1 MVRKPLKDQE
11 PISLITMAEPSQADQ
26 LRSRQKRYLIMMG
39 VRVLCLLAAA
49 TAYGLELMWLVPIFV
64 VGLVVLPWM
73 AVLIANDRPPL
84 KPSRLRRPVVTPV
97 PDRSIAAPSRNNV
110 IDQ

>member
-1 MVRKPLKDQE
+1 MVRKPRQRE
-11 PISLITMAEPSQADQ
+11 APVTVITAAEPSQAEQ

-39 VRVLCLLAAA
+39 SRVVCLVGAS
-49 TAYGLELMWLVPIFV
+49 TAYGLGVMWAVPIFI
-64 VGLVVLPWM
+64 VGLVALPWM

-84 KPSRLRRPVVTPV
+84 KPSRFRRSTVTPV
-97 PDRSIAAPSRNNV
+97 PDRAIEAPTRRGV

>member
-1 MVRKPLKDQE
+1 MRKSSHRQAPAT
-11 PISLITMAEPSQADQ
+11 LITAAEPSQAEQ

-39 VRVLCLLAAA
+39 TRVVCLVGAA
-49 TAYGLELMWLVPIFV
+49 TAYSLEAMWAVPAFV
-64 VGLVVLPWM
+64 VGLVALPWM

-84 KPSRLRRPVVTPV
+84 KPSRFRRAAVAAV
-97 PDRSIAAPSRNNV
+97 PGRAIAAPARSNV

>member
-1 MVRKPLKDQE
+1 MRKPRQGQV
-11 PISLITMAEPSQADQ
+11 PVTVITAAEPSQAEQ

-39 VRVLCLLAAA
+39 TRVLCLLGAAA
-49 TAYGLELMWLVPIFV
+49 AYGLEVMWAVPIFV
-64 VGLVVLPWM
+64 VGLVTLPWM

-84 KPSRLRRPVVTPV
+84 KASRFRRGTVTPV
-97 PDRSIAAPSRNNV
+97 PDRAIEAPKAGNV

>member
-1 MVRKPLKDQE
+1 MRKPRQRQA
-11 PISLITMAEPSQADQ
+11 PVSIITAAEPSHAEQ

-39 VRVLCLLAAA
+39 TRVLCLVGAA
-49 TAYGLELMWLVPIFV
+49 TAYGLKLTWAVPIFV
-64 VGLVVLPWM
+64 VGLVALPWM

-84 KPSRLRRPVVTPV
+84 KPSRFRRTDVSPV
-97 PDRSIAAPSRNNV
+97 PDRAIEQPTRSNV